1 LRHANNGRYSTAA
14 GWSIAGRDG
23 DQYVVERDGLK
34 LWVAPSEIL
43 GVQAT
48 DRRIA
53 IGAPVTL
60 RLSPHFLRLSPG
72 FYATQGE
79 SAFELTPTSV
89 LVRVY
94 WHVDAAS
101 AERLVATVT
110 DVLNQAY
117 IPFRLKVANR
127 VDSFDRADGGVLYL
141 FSHSWLD
148 AVPLLRVVQRE
159 VGPLQANVPAYTKRL
174 ATGIGLAEDPG
185 GGASFGM
192 NRCRLLAEAVL
203 SACRTKDSVEDR
215 AEAVALYF
223 ALRGVDPDKPWLRPG
238 ADDTYPVWDAEGEA
252 RT

>member
-1 LRHANNGRYSTAA
+1 MSPADADEYLATRIQMRLYNDFYAHGTARPGPAYVVSQPVTEPTGLVSRLRHANNGRYSTAA

-174 ATGIGLAEDPG
+174 ATGIGLAE
-185 GGASFGM
+185 
-192 NRCRLLAEAVL
+192 
-203 SACRTKDSVEDR
+203 
-215 AEAVALYF
+215 
-223 ALRGVDPDKPWLRPG
+223 
-238 ADDTYPVWDAEGEA
+238 
-252 RT
+252 